1 MAATRV
7 ITMHITKGKTVAQCL
22 ADRTDYAK
30 NPDKT
35 DNGQLVS
42 SYECNP
48 DTVDAEFALS
58 KREYFQITGRTQE
71 NDIIAYQVRQSF
83 KPGEITP
90 EEANAVGYEFAKQFT
105 KGNHAFIVCTHID
118 KKHIHNHIIWN
129 STTLD
134 CTRKFRDFWGMAK
147 VVRILSDII
156 CFKHGLSIIDKPKK
170 HGKSY
175 NSWLGEKEHISNR
188 DYLKEAIDKA
198 LAQKPKT
205 YDEFFAL
212 LRQDGYIVVPG
223 KHVTFSHSRQKK
235 NIRVRSLGEG
245 YSERDIQSC
254 ILGNKVHSPK
264 TKKKQYEKTNLLYDI
279 EKMINSGKGAAY
291 ENWAKKFS
299 AKQIAKSIMFLKE
312 HNFANYDEFAK
323 DVKEKQE
330 KYAELSEKIK
340 VSEKRLSEIAV
351 LKKHIINYSKTKDIY
366 VEYRKSGY
374 SKKYLAEHEADILIH
389 KAAKKA
395 FDELKLDKLPSVKSL
410 NSEYAKLLSEKK
422 EDYAAYIKLQR
433 EVREMLLHKQNYEY
447 ILGIESDKN
456 GKSDRSHNMEK

>member
-7 ITMHITKGKTVAQCL
+7 ITMHIPKGKNVAQCL

-223 KHVTFSHSRQKK
+223 KHLTFSHPRQKK

-351 LKKHIINYSKTKDIY
+351 LKKHIINYSKTKGIY

-395 FDELKLDKLPSVKSL
+395 FDELKLDKLPSVKIL
-410 NSEYAKLLSEKK
+410 NSEYAKLLSAKK
-422 EDYAAYIKLQR
+422 EDYAEYIKLQK

-447 ILGIESDKN
+447 ILGIEPDKN
-456 GKSDRSHNMEK
+456 SKSDRYHNIEK

>member
-7 ITMHITKGKTVAQCL
+7 ITMHINKGKTVAQCL

-223 KHVTFSHSRQKK
+223 KHLTFSHSRQKK

-245 YSERDIQSC
+245 YSERDIQS
-254 ILGNKVHSPK
+254 IIFGSNVHSPK
-264 TKKKQYEKTNLLYDI
+264 AKKSQYEKTNLLSDI
-279 EKMINSGKGAAY
+279 EKMINSGKGTAY

-299 AKQIAKSIMFLKE
+299 AKQIAKSIIFLKE

>member
-205 YDEFFAL
+205 YDEFIAL
-212 LRQDGYIVVPG
+212 LRQDGYTVVPG
-223 KHVTFSHSRQKK
+223 KHLTFSHPRQKK
-235 NIRVRSLGEG
+235 NIRIRSLGEG
-245 YSERDIQSC
+245 YSERDIQSA
-254 ILGNKVHSPK
+254 IHGNKIHSPK
-264 TKKKQYEKTNLLYDI
+264 TKKKQYEKTNLLSDI
-279 EKMINSGKGAAY
+279 EKMINSGKGTAY

-299 AKQIAKSIMFLKE
+299 AKQIAKSIIFLKE

-323 DVKEKQE
+323 DVNEKQE

-410 NSEYAKLLSEKK
+410 NSEYAKLLSAKK
-422 EDYAAYIKLQR
+422 EDYAEYIKLQKG
-433 EVREMLLHKQNYEY
+433 VREMLLHKQNYEY
-447 ILGIESDKN
+447 ILGIEPDKN
-456 GKSDRSHNMEK
+456 DKSDRSHNMEK

>member
-1 MAATRV
+1 MAATR
-7 ITMHITKGKTVAQCL
+7 IIKMHINKGKTVAQCL

-35 DNGQLVS
+35 DNGQLIS

-90 EEANAVGYEFAKQFT
+90 EEANEIGYEFAKRFT

-134 CTRKFRDFWGMAK
+134 CTRKFRDFWGKDKA
-147 VVRILSDII
+147 VRMLSDII
-156 CFKHGLSIIDKPKK
+156 CYKHKLSVIINPKP

-175 NSWLGEKEHISNR
+175 NSWLGENERRSNR
-188 DYLKEAIDKA
+188 DFLREAIDKA
-198 LAQKPKT
+198 FEQKPKT
-205 YDEFFAL
+205 YEEFIAF
-212 LRQDGYIVVPG
+212 LRQDGYTVVPG
-223 KHVTFSHSRQKK
+223 KHLTFSHPRQKK

-245 YSERDIQSC
+245 YSERDIQSA

-299 AKQIAKSIMFLKE
+299 AKLIAKSIIFLKE

>member
-223 KHVTFSHSRQKK
+223 KHLTFSHSRQKK

-340 VSEKRLSEIAV
+340 VSEKRLSEIDV
-351 LKKHIINYSKTKDIY
+351 TP
-366 VEYRKSGY
+366 KS
-374 SKKYLAEHEADILIH
+374 
-389 KAAKKA
+389 
-395 FDELKLDKLPSVKSL
+395 
-410 NSEYAKLLSEKK
+410 
-422 EDYAAYIKLQR
+422 
-433 EVREMLLHKQNYEY
+433 
-447 ILGIESDKN
+447 
-456 GKSDRSHNMEK
+456 

>member
-7 ITMHITKGKTVAQCL
+7 ITMHINKGKTVAQCL

-30 NPDKT
+30 NLDKT

-198 LAQKPKT
+198 LEQKPKT
-205 YDEFFAL
+205 YDEFIAL
-212 LRQDGYIVVPG
+212 LRQDGYTVVPG
-223 KHVTFSHSRQKK
+223 KHLTFSHPRQKK
-235 NIRVRSLGEG
+235 NIRIRSLGEG
-245 YSERDIQSC
+245 YSERDIQSA
-254 ILGNKVHSPK
+254 IHGNKIHSPK
-264 TKKKQYEKTNLLYDI
+264 TKKKQYEKTNLLSDI
-279 EKMINSGKGAAY
+279 EKMINSGKGTAY

-299 AKQIAKSIMFLKE
+299 AKQIAKSIIFLKE

-323 DVKEKQE
+323 DVNEKQE

-410 NSEYAKLLSEKK
+410 NSEYAKLLSAKK
-422 EDYAAYIKLQR
+422 EDYAEYIKLQKG
-433 EVREMLLHKQNYEY
+433 VREMLLHKQNYEY
-447 ILGIESDKN
+447 ILGIEPDKN
-456 GKSDRSHNMEK
+456 DKSDRSHNMEK

>member
-223 KHVTFSHSRQKK
+223 KHLTFSHSRQKK

-366 VEYRKSGY
+366 VEYRKNGY

>member
-1 MAATRV
+1 MAATR
-7 ITMHITKGKTVAQCL
+7 IIKMHINKGKTVAQCL

-35 DNGQLVS
+35 DNGQLIS

-90 EEANAVGYEFAKQFT
+90 EEANEIGYEFAKRFT

-134 CTRKFRDFWGMAK
+134 CTRKFRDFWGKDKA
-147 VVRILSDII
+147 VRMLSDII
-156 CFKHGLSIIDKPKK
+156 CYKHKLSVIINTKP

-175 NSWLGEKEHISNR
+175 NSWLGENERRSNR
-188 DYLKEAIDKA
+188 DFLKEAIDKA
-198 LAQKPKT
+198 LEQKPKT

-223 KHVTFSHSRQKK
+223 KHLTFSHPRQKK

-245 YSERDIQSC
+245 YSERDIQS
-254 ILGNKVHSPK
+254 IIFGSKVHSPK
-264 TKKKQYEKTNLLYDI
+264 AKKSQYEKTNLLSDI
-279 EKMINSGKGAAY
+279 EKMINSGKGTAY

-312 HNFANYDEFAK
+312 HNFANYDEFTK

-340 VSEKRLSEIAV
+340 ASEKRLSEIAV
-351 LKKHIINYSKTKDIY
+351 LKKHIIHYSKTKDIY

-374 SKKYLAEHEADILIH
+374 PKKYLAEHEADILIH

-410 NSEYAKLLSEKK
+410 NSEYAKLLSVKK
-422 EDYAAYIKLQR
+422 EDYAAYIKLQK

-447 ILGIESDKN
+447 ILGIEPNKN
-456 GKSDRSHNMEK
+456 EKSDRSHNMEK

>member
-223 KHVTFSHSRQKK
+223 KHLTFSHPRQKK

-245 YSERDIQSC
+245 YSERDIQSD

-299 AKQIAKSIMFLKE
+299 AKQIAKSIIFLKE

-410 NSEYAKLLSEKK
+410 NNEYAKLLSEKK
-422 EDYAAYIKLQR
+422 EDYAAYIKLQK

-447 ILGIESDKN
+447 ILGIEPNKN
-456 GKSDRSHNMEK
+456 EKSDRSHNMEK